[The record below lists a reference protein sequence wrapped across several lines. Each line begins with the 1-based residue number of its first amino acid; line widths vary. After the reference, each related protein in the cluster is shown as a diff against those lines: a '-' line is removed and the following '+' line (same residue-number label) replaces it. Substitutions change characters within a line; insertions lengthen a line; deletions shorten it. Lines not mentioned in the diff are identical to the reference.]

1 MFSWEPLGLVA
12 LALWGGLEL
21 ASTGTGTGVTSSR
34 VVSGPV
40 ERVGFVV
47 AEVGWSEAD
56 GTIHNI

>member
-21 ASTGTGTGVTSSR
+21 ASTGTGVTSWR

-40 ERVGFVV
+40 EGVGFAV

-56 GTIHNI
+56 GTRLAGVV